1 LIGSTLIQAARGGTI
16 ADVTTYVRSGEAARR
31 LGVSTATLYAYVSRG
46 RIPRRRAADG
56 RTSLFAVEDIDALL
70 HATRRAEPPPRPTID
85 VQIASAITHLGDDGI
100 TVRGSDLIELVTQR
114 RFEDVAELLLSG
126 SLPTTAARW
135 PAPAPD
141 DVAWVTSAGRA
152 GRRRRPISRLAVA
165 AIDLDTLHAIDD
177 AATAARR
184 LLGVTPA
191 LYGSTSTGPSFARR
205 LAGAWTPRPSR
216 ALVDAVDRA
225 LGLLADHELA
235 TSTIAVRVA
244 ASVRASPLT
253 AFAAG
258 LTTLDSELHGSAAM
272 LVHEMIEQ
280 AASAGSSRTVAEY
293 RADRRRIPGL
303 GHKVYRDTDPRFL
316 PLFDAVRR
324 IDARRMAVV
333 DELFAEV
340 TRTVPTRPNVD
351 FALGALTWV
360 AELPRDAPLF
370 AVARIAGWAAHY
382 DEELTEPPLRYRGLA
397 R

>member
-1 LIGSTLIQAARGGTI
+1 MINIDSVSSRRDDLG
-16 ADVTTYVRSGEAARR
+16 VTTYVRSGEAARR

-70 HATRRAEPPPRPTID
+70 AATGRAEARPRPTID
-85 VQIASAITHLGDDGI
+85 VEIASAITRLGDDGI
-100 TVRGSDLIELVTQR
+100 AIRGHDLIDLTVHHH
-114 RFEDVAELLLSG
+114 FEDVAELLLTG
-126 SLPTTAARW
+126 ILPPTPARW
-135 PAPAPD
+135 PLPD
-141 DVAWVTSAGRA
+141 HRDVAWVGPSGRA
-152 GRRRRPISRLAVA
+152 ARARRPIARLAVA
-165 AIDLDTLHAIDD
+165 AIDLDTLHQTDE

-184 LLGVTPA
+184 LLAVAPA
-191 LYGSTSTGPSFARR
+191 LYGSTAGRAPFARR
-205 LAGAWTPRPSR
+205 LVGAWTARPSR
-216 ALVDAVDRA
+216 PLVDAVDLA

-235 TSTIAVRVA
+235 TSTIAVRVS

-258 LTTLDSELHGSAAM
+258 LATLDSELHGSAAM
-272 LVHEMIEQ
+272 LVHDMIER
-280 AASAGSSRTVAEY
+280 AAVAGPAPTVAEF
-293 RADRRRIPGL
+293 RAARRRIPGL
-303 GHKVYRDTDPRFL
+303 GHKVYRDNDPRFG

-324 IDARRMAVV
+324 IDPDRMTIVDAVFS
-333 DELFAEV
+333 EI

-360 AELPRDAPLF
+360 AGLPRDLPLF

-382 DEELTEPPLRYRGLA
+382 AEEVDEPPLRYRGLA